1 MEIFENQGK
10 VRALYHVSVGISD
23 IERTRSFYAA
33 ALHPL
38 GYRLLYEVKDDA
50 ASITSLGWGLHFP
63 ELWTNI
69 PLGGATPQPG
79 IGVHVCFHAP
89 SRDAVDEFY
98 RAALSAGGSD
108 NGSPGY
114 RTEYDTGYYA
124 AFVLDLDGNK
134 LEAMWFDQ
142 RASEAK

>member
-23 IERTRSFYAA
+23 IERTRGFYAA
-33 ALHPL
+33 VLHPL
-38 GYRLLYEVKDDA
+38 GYKLLYEVKDG

-79 IGVHVCFHAP
+79 VGVHVCFHAP
-89 SRDAVDEFY
+89 SRHAVDEFY

-108 NGSPGY
+108 NGSAGY
-114 RTEYDTGYYA
+114 RTEYDAGYYA
-124 AFVLDLDGNK
+124 AFVVDLDGNK
-134 LEAMWFDQ
+134 LEAMWFDH
-142 RASEAK
+142 RASETR